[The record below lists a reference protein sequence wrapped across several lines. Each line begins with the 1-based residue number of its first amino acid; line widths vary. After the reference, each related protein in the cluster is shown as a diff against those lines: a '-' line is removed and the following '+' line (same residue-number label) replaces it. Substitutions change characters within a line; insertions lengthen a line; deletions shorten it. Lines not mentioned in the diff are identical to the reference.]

1 MTEPTAAG
9 VLAALRARGATLA
22 TAESLTGGML
32 AAHLVDVPG
41 ASAVF
46 RGGLVPYATDLKATL
61 VGVDAGLLERL
72 GPVAGEVA
80 AALAEGARGR
90 CGADWGIGTTGVA
103 GPDPQDGKPAGTVYV
118 GLAGPDG
125 NAVRALHLDGDR
137 AAIRAATVAAALALL
152 AERLDATPQ
161 SGGKAPAAQ
170 GVSTSDA

>member
-32 AAHLVDVPG
+32 AARLVDVPG

-61 VGVDAGLLERL
+61 VGVNGGLLDRL

-80 AALAEGARGR
+80 AALAEGGRRR
-90 CGADWGIGTTGVA
+90 CGADWGLATTGVA
-103 GPDPQDGKPAGTVYV
+103 GPDSQGEVPAGTVYV
-118 GLAGPDG
+118 GVAGPDG
-125 NAVRALHLDGDR
+125 APTVRKLSLDGDR
-137 AAIRAATVAAALALL
+137 PTIRAATVESVLALL
-152 AERLDATPQ
+152 AERLDATR
-161 SGGKAPAAQ
+161 
-170 GVSTSDA
+170 